1 MARGM
6 WQELNTGLHWST
18 QGSCPIWA
26 RWERGAQP
34 HILALLDGLTSHS
47 TALDGDKA
55 LVGKV

>member
-1 MARGM
+1 MAGA
-6 WQELNTGLHWST
+6 ELLGCIGALKVPAPY
-18 QGSCPIWA
+18 G

-34 HILALLDGLTSHS
+34 HVLALLDGLTSHS